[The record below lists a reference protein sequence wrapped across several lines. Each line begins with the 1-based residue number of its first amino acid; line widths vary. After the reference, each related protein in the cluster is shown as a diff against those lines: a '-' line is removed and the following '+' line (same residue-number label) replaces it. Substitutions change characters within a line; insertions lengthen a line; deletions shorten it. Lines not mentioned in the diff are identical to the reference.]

1 MLYTI
6 KEYYDAILKM
16 DRGVKIVKTVKRV
29 DKEGEEI
36 VYNCGIYL
44 CGIYPDSKEIVYN
57 CGIYLDTELNL
68 EQANKMIEEWNRNPE
83 PNCTYSVEPV
93 RIKRGVQLKID
104 D

>member
-1 MLYTI
+1 MLYTV
-6 KEYYDAILKM
+6 KEYYDAMLKM
-16 DRGVKIVKTVKRV
+16 DRGVKIVKTVKV
-29 DKEGEEI
+29 DDKEGEEI
-36 VYNCGIYL
+36 I
-44 CGIYPDSKEIVYN
+44 YN

-93 RIKRGVQLKID
+93 RIKRGVQLNID